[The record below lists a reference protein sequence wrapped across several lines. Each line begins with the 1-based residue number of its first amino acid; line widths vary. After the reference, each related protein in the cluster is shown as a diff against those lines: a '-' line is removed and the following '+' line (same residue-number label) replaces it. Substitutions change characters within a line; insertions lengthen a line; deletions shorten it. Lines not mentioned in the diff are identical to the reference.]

1 MIIRIARQF
10 GQCIRARR
18 EELGWS
24 QDELARRA
32 GVSRS
37 TVYRLEAGTTT
48 SLYPAKLL
56 SVLDALGLEVTV
68 GPKSEDGAVPQDVDA
83 SGEADVDGPGPT
95 IEEIAIEELDDQS
108 SFGLDD
114 LLAMGDAYKVYAA
127 KLKQRDADASPS
139 DGEA

>member
-37 TVYRLEAGTTT
+37 TVYRLEVGTTT
-48 SLYPAKLL
+48 SLYPANLL

-68 GPKSEDGAVPQDVDA
+68 GPESGDDAVPQDVGTSVESDM
-83 SGEADVDGPGPT
+83 DGSVSE
-95 IEEIAIEELDDQS
+95 IEEIPIGDLEDQS
-108 SFGLDD
+108 SFGLAD

-127 KLKQRDADASPS
+127 ELKRRDADASPS
-139 DGEA
+139 DGQA